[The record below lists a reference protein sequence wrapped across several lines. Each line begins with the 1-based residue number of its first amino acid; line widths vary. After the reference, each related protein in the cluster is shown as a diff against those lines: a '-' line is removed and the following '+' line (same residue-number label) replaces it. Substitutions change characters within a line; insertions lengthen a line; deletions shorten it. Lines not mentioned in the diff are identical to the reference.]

1 MVEALAGG
9 CAVLTTRCGGI
20 PEVAEGRALII
31 DNPTVSAFCDG
42 FNALLSDQDLRRDLQ
57 MRAWN
62 DFPFTSA
69 QMANKV
75 DILRES
81 VITNLRKG

>member
-31 DNPTVSAFCDG
+31 DNPTVPAFCRW
-42 FNALLSDQDLRRDLQ
+42 FSYLIKR
-57 MRAWN
+57 
-62 DFPFTSA
+62 
-69 QMANKV
+69 
-75 DILRES
+75 
-81 VITNLRKG
+81 